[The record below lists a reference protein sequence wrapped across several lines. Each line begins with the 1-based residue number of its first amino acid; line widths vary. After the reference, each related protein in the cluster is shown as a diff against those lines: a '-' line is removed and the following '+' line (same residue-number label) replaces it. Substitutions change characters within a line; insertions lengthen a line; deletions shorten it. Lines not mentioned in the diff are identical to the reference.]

1 MSRLSPDARDSKKD
15 TSENMDENHNSPA
28 WRIIDLT
35 DADFAKAIMSN
46 EKIVVEFWKELCVPC
61 AVMKTIFENVTEQY
75 RSSVKSARARVD
87 SAQTVLKLFNV
98 FNVFNVPTFLFFYKG
113 KVVDTLI
120 GIVSEENLNNTLKKL
135 SAM

>member
-1 MSRLSPDARDSKKD
+1 MSPDARDSKKD
-15 TSENMDENHNSPA
+15 ISENMDENHNSPA

-35 DADFAKAIMSN
+35 DAVFAKAIMSN

-75 RSSVKSARARVD
+75 RGSVKSARARVD
-87 SAQTVLKLFNV
+87 SAQAVLKL

>member
-35 DADFAKAIMSN
+35 DAVFAKAIMSN

-61 AVMKTIFENVTEQY
+61 AVMKTIFENVSEQY
-75 RSSVKSARARVD
+75 RGSVKSARARVD
-87 SAQTVLKLFNV
+87 SAQTVLKL

>member
-1 MSRLSPDARDSKKD
+1 MSPDARDSKKD
-15 TSENMDENHNSPA
+15 ISENMDENHNSPA

-35 DADFAKAIMSN
+35 DAVFAKAIMSN

-75 RSSVKSARARVD
+75 RGSVKSARARVD
-87 SAQTVLKLFNV
+87 SAQAVLKL
-98 FNVFNVPTFLFFYKG
+98 FNVFNVPTFLFFYNG

>member
-75 RSSVKSARARVD
+75 RGCVNSARARVD
-87 SAQTVLKLFNV
+87 SAQAVLKLFD
-98 FNVFNVPTFLFFYKG
+98 VFNVPTFLFFYNG
-113 KVVDTLI
+113 KVVDALI
-120 GIVSEENLNNTLKKL
+120 GIVSEENLKNSLKKL

>member
-35 DADFAKAIMSN
+35 DAVFAKAIMSN

-75 RSSVKSARARVD
+75 RGCVNSARARVD
-87 SAQTVLKLFNV
+87 SAQAVLKLFD
-98 FNVFNVPTFLFFYKG
+98 VFNVPTFLFFYNG
-113 KVVDTLI
+113 KVVDALI
-120 GIVSEENLNNTLKKL
+120 GIVSEENLKNSLKKL

>member
-1 MSRLSPDARDSKKD
+1 MSKLSPDARDSKKD

-28 WRIIDLT
+28 WRIIDLSDT
-35 DADFAKAIMSN
+35 DFAKAIMSN

-61 AVMKTIFENVTEQY
+61 AIMKTIFENVTEQY
-75 RSSVKSARARVD
+75 RSSVKSARARVG
-87 SAQTVLKLFNV
+87 SAQTVLKLFK
-98 FNVFNVPTFLFFYKG
+98 VFNVPTFLFFYNG

-120 GIVSEENLNNTLKKL
+120 GIVSEENLKNSLKKL

>member
-15 TSENMDENHNSPA
+15 ISENMDENHNSPA

-35 DADFAKAIMSN
+35 DAVFAKAIMSN

-75 RSSVKSARARVD
+75 RGSVKSARARVD
-87 SAQTVLKLFNV
+87 SAQAVLKL
-98 FNVFNVPTFLFFYKG
+98 FNVFNVPTFLFFYNG

>member
-1 MSRLSPDARDSKKD
+1 MSRLSPDPRDSKKD

-98 FNVFNVPTFLFFYKG
+98 FNVPTFLFFYKG

>member
-1 MSRLSPDARDSKKD
+1 MSRLSPDARVSKKD

-28 WRIIDLT
+28 WWIIDLT

-61 AVMKTIFENVTEQY
+61 AVMKTTFENVTEQY
-75 RSSVKSARARVD
+75 RGCVNSARARVD
-87 SAQTVLKLFNV
+87 SAQAVLKLFD
-98 FNVFNVPTFLFFYKG
+98 VFNVPTFLFFYNG
-113 KVVDTLI
+113 KVVDALI
-120 GIVSEENLNNTLKKL
+120 GIVSEENLRNSLKKL

>member
-1 MSRLSPDARDSKKD
+1 MSADARDSKED

-28 WRIIDLT
+28 WWIIDLT

-75 RSSVKSARARVD
+75 RGCVNSARARVD
-87 SAQTVLKLFNV
+87 SAQAVLKLFD
-98 FNVFNVPTFLFFYKG
+98 VFNVPTFLFFYNG

>member
-1 MSRLSPDARDSKKD
+1 MSADARDSKED

-28 WRIIDLT
+28 WWIIDLT
-35 DADFAKAIMSN
+35 DEDFAKAIMSN
-46 EKIVVEFWKELCVPC
+46 EKVVVEFRKELCVPC
-61 AVMKTIFENVTEQY
+61 AVMKTVFENVTEQY
-75 RSSVKSARARVD
+75 RGSVKSARVRVD

>member
-1 MSRLSPDARDSKKD
+1 MSADARDSKED

-28 WRIIDLT
+28 WWIIDLS

-46 EKIVVEFWKELCVPC
+46 EKVVVEFWKELCVPC
-61 AVMKTIFENVTEQY
+61 AVMKTVFENVTEQY
-75 RSSVKSARARVD
+75 RGSVKSARVRVD
-87 SAQTVLKLFNV
+87 SAQAVLKL

-113 KVVDTLI
+113 KMVDALI
-120 GIVSEENLNNTLKKL
+120 GIVSEENLNNSLKKL

>member
-1 MSRLSPDARDSKKD
+1 MSADARDSKED
-15 TSENMDENHNSPA
+15 TSENMGGDHNSPA
-28 WRIIDLT
+28 WWIIDLT
-35 DADFAKAIMSN
+35 DEDFAKAIMSN
-46 EKIVVEFWKELCVPC
+46 EKVVVEFRKELCVPC
-61 AVMKTIFENVTEQY
+61 AVMKTVFENVTEQY
-75 RSSVKSARARVD
+75 RGSVKSARARVD
-87 SAQTVLKLFNV
+87 SAQTVLKL

>member
-1 MSRLSPDARDSKKD
+1 MSADARDSKED

-28 WRIIDLT
+28 WWIIDLT

-61 AVMKTIFENVTEQY
+61 AVMKNIFESVSEQY
-75 RSSVKSARARVD
+75 RGTVKSARARVD
-87 SAQTVLKLFNV
+87 SAQAVLKLFD
-98 FNVFNVPTFLFFYKG
+98 VFNVPTFLFFYKG
-113 KVVDTLI
+113 KVVDALI
-120 GIVSEENLNNTLKKL
+120 GIVSEENLKNSLKKL